1 MLNEHNR
8 EFTYRDT
15 TKDPLS
21 DSELRDVFRKLDLG
35 PRDVLRKR
43 DATKAGLSGNESDDE
58 LIALMVNNP
67 RLVQRPIAVTDD
79 TAVLG
84 RPVENL
90 HAVL

>member
-15 TKDPLS
+15 TKDPMSQAEIRSVLH
-21 DSELRDVFRKLDLG
+21 KLKLG

-43 DATKAGLSGNESDDE
+43 DATKAGLTGDESDDQ
-58 LIALMVNNP
+58 LIALMADNP
-67 RLVQRPIAVTDD
+67 RLVQRPIAVTDS

-84 RPVENL
+84 RPVDNL
-90 HAVL
+90 TILV

>member
-1 MLNEHNR
+1 LLNEHNR

-15 TKDPLS
+15 TQQPLS
-21 DSELRDVFRKLDLG
+21 EMELRDVLKKLGMG

-58 LIALMVNNP
+58 LIALMAGNP
-67 RLVQRPIAVTDD
+67 RLVQRPIAVTQD

-90 HAVL
+90 HAVV